1 MGFEEY
7 YTDYIEGLDQVSD
20 NDEIACRAYNAGL
33 EAAAVIAEEIERKHF
48 DTVGNPMITTFTPW
62 IAKAIREVT

>member
-1 MGFEEY
+1 MNFDEWIK
-7 YTDYIEGLDQVSD
+7 DQRSIRLDFKLID
-20 NDEIACRAYNAGL
+20 LRRDAYNAGL
-33 EAAAVIAEEIERKHF
+33 EAAALIAEEIERKHF